1 VSKIRLSTDDIKHIT
16 LFESLTG
23 AKVKDFL
30 NEGHDMCFL
39 VNTGEMGL
47 AIGKKGSNVEK
58 VRKALSKNV
67 LIFEYN
73 ADEEQFIKNLF
84 TPVEV
89 HGLSIAKTSGGTSAV
104 VEISREDRNRAIG
117 AGGNRIKAIKT
128 LAKRHC
134 DIEDLNL
141 RAI

>member
-30 NEGHDMCFL
+30 NEGESMSFL
-39 VNTGEMGL
+39 VNMGEMGL
-47 AIGKKGSNVEK
+47 AIGKKGANVEK
-58 VRKALSKNV
+58 VRKALGKNILV
-67 LIFEYN
+67 FEYN
-73 ADEEQFIKNLF
+73 EDEEQFLKNMF
-84 TPVEV
+84 APVEV

-104 VEISREDRNRAIG
+104 VEISREDRSRAIG
-117 AGGNRIKAIKT
+117 AGGSRIKVIKT

-134 DIEDLNL
+134 DIDDLNL
-141 RAI
+141 RAV